1 MQNIDF
7 RDNDVSVGSSI
18 VANVLLLLRISVVW
32 GVVSVWGQGY
42 MENLYTFCSVVL

>member
-1 MQNIDF
+1 MG
-7 RDNDVSVGSSI
+7 VGSSI

-42 MENLYTFCSVVL
+42 MEENLYTFCSVVL